1 MLKHTIQLLL
11 VACLISGTSW
21 AASEPFAG
29 KWKADPSNSKLI
41 DEMKVEPAG
50 SLRYGFVFAP
60 GASETIVVDGSDQP
74 GIFGTTLSV
83 AVEGPDTWKV
93 VRKKDGHMLL
103 LAIWK
108 LSPDGNT
115 LSDDFTGYPPGGSK
129 FSELNVYKRT
139 AGDSGFSG
147 TWDRVREKV
156 GPASELTIE
165 PYEGDGL
172 SITDSAE
179 SVTKNMKFDGKD
191 YPVEGPKAAPGGVS
205 AGVRANERK
214 LELIDRINGKI
225 TDTQQMELSPDLKT
239 LTMTI
244 RPLGRSEPN
253 ILVFNRE

>member
-139 AGDSGFSG
+139 ARGFRFLG

-156 GPASELTIE
+156 GRRPSLRSSPTKGTAL
-165 PYEGDGL
+165 DHRFCK
-172 SITDSAE
+172 

-205 AGVRANERK
+205 AGVRTNERK

-239 LTMTI
+239 LTITI